1 MTGTDARKK
10 EGAGNYF
17 GILVSIFKNKKY
29 FCVSHSE
36 NNTTYSN
43 AEGIGPPVRSYTLC

>member
-1 MTGTDARKK
+1 MAGADARKK
-10 EGAGNYF
+10 AGVGYYF
-17 GILVSIFKNKKY
+17 GFLVSIFKNKKY

-43 AEGIGPPVRSYTLC
+43 AEGIRPPVRSCTLC